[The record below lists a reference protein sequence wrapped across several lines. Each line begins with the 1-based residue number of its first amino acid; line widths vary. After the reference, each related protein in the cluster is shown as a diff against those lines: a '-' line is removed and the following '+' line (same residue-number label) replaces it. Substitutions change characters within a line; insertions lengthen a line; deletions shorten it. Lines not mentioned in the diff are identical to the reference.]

1 MVESG
6 SRAGKAP
13 LSSEL
18 VQDCGGFIRQ
28 IALSIPEA
36 FFDEASTGGWFRPLV
51 PIGNLIV
58 SLPSDIEVLLLVD
71 DAVLPKAKAWAHG
84 LQARCRIAFVP
95 VPAGSIGSP
104 WIQDA
109 FLVRTGEETDFEI
122 LSSEGSGLAACIAG
136 FLQVPLYSLP
146 VLPPGGN
153 QLVGQDFRLIGRS
166 EIRSR
171 YQGASPP
178 ATTVAGAVK
187 ALEEL
192 DRRPVS
198 IFGYRA
204 EDLLQAQR
212 PSVPRKILRT
222 DAAEIEGGGIR
233 STGSESLLHG
243 GHQFGFHVD
252 QFVSVTGLKR
262 NDRPLLLV
270 GDPTTAGEPET
281 PLIENARRCLD
292 ASAAAL
298 VLRGFEVM
306 RNPVPYALAPDSGKR
321 LPRLYNN
328 LILEN
333 QVRSG
338 RERPLAWLA
347 QFGDVEPSLQAF
359 DRNNIEIWGALGF
372 EVLPVYGWSYFASRN
387 GALRCISKILQR
399 SKVLV

>member
-1 MVESG
+1 VVESEG
-6 SRAGKAP
+6 KPGKA
-13 LSSEL
+13 SFSGEL

-28 IALSIPEA
+28 IALSIPAA
-36 FFDEASTGGWFRPLV
+36 FFDEASAGGWFRPLV

-58 SLPSDIEVLLLVD
+58 SLPSDVEVPLLVD
-71 DAVLPKAKAWAHG
+71 DAILPEVKAWAGG

-122 LSSEGSGLAACIAG
+122 LASEGSGLAACLAS

-171 YQGASPP
+171 YQGASTP
-178 ATTVAGAVK
+178 ATMVAAAVK

-204 EDLLQAQR
+204 EDLSQAQR
-212 PSVPRKILRT
+212 PSVQQEILRT
-222 DAAEIEGGGIR
+222 DAARIEGGGIR
-233 STGSESLLHG
+233 FTGPESLLHG

-262 NDRPLLLV
+262 NGRPLLLV
-270 GDPTTAGEPET
+270 GDPSAAGESET

-298 VLRGFEVM
+298 VRQGFEIM
-306 RNPVPYALAPDSGKR
+306 RNPVPCALAPDSGKR

-338 RERPLAWLA
+338 RERPLVWLA
-347 QFGDVEPSLQAF
+347 QFGDVEPSLQTF
-359 DRNNIEIWGALGF
+359 DRNNMEIWEALGF
-372 EVLPVYGWSYFASRN
+372 EVLPIYGWSYFASRN
-387 GALRCISKILQR
+387 GALRCVSKILQR
-399 SKVLV
+399 SKILV